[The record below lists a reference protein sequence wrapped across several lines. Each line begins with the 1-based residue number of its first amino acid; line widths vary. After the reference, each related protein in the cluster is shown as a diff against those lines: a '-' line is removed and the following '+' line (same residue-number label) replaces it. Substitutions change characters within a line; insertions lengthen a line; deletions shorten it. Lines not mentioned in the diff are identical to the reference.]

1 MKLKI
6 AFIGFFII
14 IFSLISIVNSSTVT
28 VQYPLGH
35 VTVQKIYTTNVI
47 SGQDLHINLAA
58 ELVVKK
64 SYFSNNYTY
73 INIYF
78 RPGSLLA
85 SNVRIDSSSISACE
99 GRIDGI
105 GKGYGSVSIY
115 CNSKLNVTMNYTGGD
130 SIDLEI
136 LTLTSSN
143 NSKNIVLN
151 ISYILN
157 DFVIDQGDYH
167 VIEISYPNM
176 ESMSERIT
184 SYVSLP
190 KNTSILYRLPE
201 DAKTIWDGKWVI
213 ELNGWDQ
220 KFIWY
225 TDEEEKTRHE
235 MDLMQ
240 QGVIWDAILSIMF
253 LLIGILIGRYI
264 NRNEEKRTVLY
275 NEVFPPLHKEIKE
288 KLDAISS
295 YDKFGVKRCSGL
307 HEERDKLMNNGKY
320 EIIPKKKY
328 LVFPDDL
335 RAKIDE
341 FYDECNKFDEVLNQ
355 ATQKVYEVVKKE
367 FEKEGISGLS
377 AKGSYDLYYERLLGD
392 TLTNYTKLN
401 EQASVLFNSPRT
413 IPKLKI
419 TNEDLKNKPFT
430 YNELIERIHNKVKGT
445 KSYSEF
451 RTMFRD
457 IKNYNT
463 LLKRLKR

>member
-6 AFIGFFII
+6 ALIGFFII
-14 IFSLISIVNSSTVT
+14 IFSLISAVNSSTVI
-28 VQYPLGH
+28 VQYPRGH
-35 VTVQKIYTTNVI
+35 INVQEIYTTNVI
-47 SGQDLHINLAA
+47 SGRDLYVNLAA
-58 ELVVKK
+58 VLLVKE
-64 SYFSNNYTY
+64 SYFSNNYTTFT
-73 INIYF
+73 IYF

-85 SNVRIDSSSISACE
+85 SNASILSISACE
-99 GRIDGI
+99 GRYGGI
-105 GKGYGSVSIY
+105 GMRYESVSIY
-115 CNSKLNVTMNYTGGD
+115 CNSNLNVTMNYTGGG

-136 LTLTSSN
+136 LTPPTSSED
-143 NSKNIVLN
+143 KNIVLN

-201 DAKTIWDGKWVI
+201 DAKTVWDGKWVI
-213 ELNGWDQ
+213 ELNSSDQ

-225 TDEEEKTRHE
+225 TDEEERSRHE
-235 MDLMQ
+235 WDLMLE
-240 QGVIWDAILSIMF
+240 GVRWGAIAGFILSVIT
-253 LLIGILIGRYI
+253 LLIGIYI
-264 NRNEEKRTVLY
+264 NRHEEKRKIVY

-295 YDKFGVKRCSGL
+295 YDNYGVKRGSGL
-307 HEERDKLMNNGKY
+307 HEERDKLINNGRY

-328 LVFPDDL
+328 FIFPDNL

-341 FYDECNKFDEVLNQ
+341 FYDECNKFDKVLNQ
-355 ATQKVYEVVKKE
+355 ATQQVYEIVKKE
-367 FEKEGISGLS
+367 FEKEGISGVS
-377 AKGSYDLYYERLLGD
+377 AKSSYGLLYEEFLED
-392 TLTNYTKLN
+392 TLTNYPKPN
-401 EQASVLFNSPRT
+401 EEVSVLFGSSRALPE
-413 IPKLKI
+413 LKI
-419 TNEDLKNKPFT
+419 TNEGLKNKPFT
-430 YNELIERIHNKVKGT
+430 YNELIERIHDKVKET
-445 KSYSEF
+445 ESYSEF
-451 RTMFRD
+451 RTMLRD